1 MSEQLMTDEKKHEQW
16 MLHAF
21 DLAEKAK
28 SLGEVPVGAVIVHD
42 NTVIGEGWNQP
53 IGLNDPTAHAEIQAI
68 RAACQTIGNYRL
80 PEADLYVTLEPC
92 PMCAGAIVHARLAR
106 VIYAADDPRT
116 GAAQSAFD
124 LLDNDK
130 LNHRCEVIRGIEQ
143 ERASMMLKTFFRA
156 RR

>member
-42 NTVIGEGWNQP
+42 NAVIGEGWNQP